1 MPDLTRRGSG
11 VLLHISSLPGP
22 VGQGD
27 LGPQAHAFTAFLA
40 QAGQAWWQMLP
51 IGPGGGAASPY
62 QSTSAFAGDPLL
74 ISLERLAEEGWLDSA
89 DLPAEGHGHPAD
101 GEASERV
108 RRPLLRRAAGV
119 FFERGPAS
127 ARGAFDAFADGQRD
141 WLDDYCLFVA
151 LKQAHAGRPWWDW
164 EAPYR
169 DRQVSALVQARELH
183 GAEINFQRFLQWV
196 FHRQW
201 QALKAVA
208 GERGVGLI
216 GDLPIFVSLDS
227 ADVWAQR
234 ELFDLDEAGRPLAVA
249 GVPPDYFSAEGQ
261 HWGNPLY
268 RWELHKATAYRW
280 WAARFWRLLQLFDA
294 VRVDHFIGFHRYWS
308 IPAGAATAREGAYKP
323 GPGADFFEALRRE
336 LGGLPIIAEDLGVVT
351 EEVERLRSDF
361 SLPGMRVVQFSFGG
375 EAKLLPD
382 AYPEDS
388 VAYTGTHDNNTTRGW
403 LDAPAPEGREAAQA
417 HRAERQRALAWG
429 ARLDSDPVWGLVA
442 AAHASASR
450 LAVIPAQDLLGL
462 DAQYRMNTPGTVEGN
477 WRFRLQPGALTPEIA
492 QRLRAVTQRHRRLEG
507 RGARD

>member
-1 MPDLTRRGSG
+1 MPDLTRRSSG

-40 QAGQAWWQMLP
+40 QAGQGWWQMLP
-51 IGPGGGAASPY
+51 IGPAGGGGSPY

-74 ISLERLAEEGWLDSA
+74 ISLERLAEEGWLDNA

-101 GEASERV
+101 PEASQRL
-108 RRPLLRRAAGV
+108 RWPLLRRAAGA

-127 ARGAFDAFADGQRD
+127 ARAAYEAFLSEQRD
-141 WLDDYCLFVA
+141 WLDDYTLFVA
-151 LKQAHAGRPWWDW
+151 LKQAHGGSPWWDW

-183 GAEINFQRFLQWV
+183 SGELDFQRFLQWA

-234 ELFDLDEAGRPLAVA
+234 ELFDLDETGRPLSVA

-261 HWGNPLY
+261 YWGNPLY
-268 RWELHKATAYRW
+268 RWDLHKATAYRW
-280 WAARFWRLLQLFDA
+280 WVARFWRLLQLFDA
-294 VRVDHFIGFHRYWS
+294 VRVDHFIGFHRYWA
-308 IPAGAATAREGAYKP
+308 IPAGAASAKEGAYQP

-351 EEVERLRSDF
+351 REVDQLRVDF
-361 SLPGMRVVQFSFGG
+361 GLPGMRVIQFSFGG

-382 AYPEDS
+382 AYPEDT

-403 LDAPAPEGREAAQA
+403 LDDVPAAEPAGGPQ
-417 HRAERQRALAWG
+417 RAERQRALDWAAG
-429 ARLDSDPVWGLVA
+429 YDADPVWGLA
-442 AAHASASR
+442 EAAHASASR
-450 LAVIPAQDLLGL
+450 LAVVPAQDLLGL
-462 DAQYRMNTPGTVEGN
+462 GAAFRMNTPGTVEGN
-477 WRFRLQPGALTPEIA
+477 WRFRLEPGALTPDIA
-492 QRLRAVTQRHRRLEG
+492 QKLRGIAQKHQRMAG
-507 RGARD
+507 PMA